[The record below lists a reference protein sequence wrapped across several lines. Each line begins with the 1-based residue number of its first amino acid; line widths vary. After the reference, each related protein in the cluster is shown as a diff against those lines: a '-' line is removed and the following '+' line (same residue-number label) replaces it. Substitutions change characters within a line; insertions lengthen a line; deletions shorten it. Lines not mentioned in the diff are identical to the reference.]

1 MSKIWQFEHNVIF
14 LEVSFLKRSKFPH
27 FGSPFGLVFSRMP
40 LGNKGAVR

>member
-1 MSKIWQFEHNVIF
+1 MSKIWHFEHNVIF
-14 LEVSFLKRSKFPH
+14 SEVSFFEAFNFRH